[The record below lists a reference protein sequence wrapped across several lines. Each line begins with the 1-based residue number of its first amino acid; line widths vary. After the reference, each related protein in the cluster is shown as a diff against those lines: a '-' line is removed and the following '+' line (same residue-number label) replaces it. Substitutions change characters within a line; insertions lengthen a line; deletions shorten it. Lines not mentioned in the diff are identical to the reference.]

1 MIIQIAEL
9 NGASLKMNTDH
20 TFLDR
25 EALLEKSE
33 IYKHYKNSKY
43 YSQKHASYFQVYEEL
58 LSKYRNRKFTFVE
71 IGIFDGGSLFMWRS
85 YFGPE
90 ARIIGIELNPEAK
103 KWEKDGFEIFIG
115 SQSDPD
121 FWDKF
126 FATVG
131 DIDVLLDDGGHTNEQ
146 QIITTNKCIPH
157 IKNGGMLIVED
168 THTNYMKEYGNPS
181 RYSFINYSKSLIDSI
196 NSRFHCV
203 NASKNP
209 LKNAI
214 YSMSVYDSIVCFNID
229 REKCFVSSLPLIS
242 NGGIASNPADFTYN
256 DKYSHK
262 LSSYLSNLFK
272 TFGIK
277 FSSRKLFRY
286 FENIYINRK
295 LKKYFN

>member
-1 MIIQIAEL
+1 MHIDNAP
-9 NGASLKMNTDH
+9 
-20 TFLDR
+20 LDR
-25 EALLEKSE
+25 ESILEKSE
-33 IYKHYKNSKY
+33 IYKHYKNAKY
-43 YSQKHASYFQVYEEL
+43 FSHKYGSYFQVYEEL
-58 LSKYRNRKFTFVE
+58 LSKYRNKRFTFVE

-157 IKNGGMLIVED
+157 INDGGMLIVED
-168 THTNYMKEYGNPS
+168 THSNYMKEYGNPS
-181 RYSFINYSKSLIDSI
+181 KHSFINYSKSLINSI
-196 NSRFHCV
+196 NSRFHSV
-203 NASKNP
+203 NVSRNP

-214 YSMSVYDSIVCFNID
+214 YSMTIYESIICFHID
-229 REKCFVSSLPLIS
+229 RKKCSASSLPLIS
-242 NGGIASNPADFTYN
+242 NGGIASNPLDYTYS
-256 DKYSHK
+256 DKFSHN
-262 LSSYLSNLFK
+262 LSGHLSNLFK
-272 TFGIK
+272 IFGIK
-277 FSSRKLFRY
+277 FSSRKFFRY
-286 FENIYINRK
+286 FENFYINRK
-295 LKKYFN
+295 LKKHFK